1 VEGDRPVKKC
11 NPYGYATD
19 AGPKHL
25 MGGFYGPEYAGD
37 KTVLSDGIHGP
48 AVCERDAT
56 VRARMVCVKEQH
68 AGPIMDLCVAHA
80 RELQARM
87 SDTCTRCVWPD
98 EARGIN
104 DSMDHVMRMM
114 ADARD
119 RDDRVT
125 LSKLNSQLDDL
136 RHEMDNL
143 RERGVI
149 KKVPLKLVEVS

>member
-1 VEGDRPVKKC
+1 MMPRC

-25 MGGFYGPEYAGD
+25 MGGFYGPEYAGNQ
-37 KTVLSDGIHGP
+37 TVLPDGIHGP
-48 AVCERDAT
+48 AICERDAT
-56 VRARMVCVKEQH
+56 VRARMVCEFGH
-68 AGPIMDLCVAHA
+68 TGPIMDLCQPHA

-104 DSMDHVMRMM
+104 DEMDRTMVAM

-119 RDDRVT
+119 ARDLRRLHT
-125 LSKLNSQLDDL
+125 LNAHLDDL
-136 RHEMDNL
+136 RHAMDEL
-143 RERGVI
+143 RARGI
-149 KKVPLKLVEVS
+149 IRKVPLTLIEIS